1 MSLHGE
7 LQAALVLMEQVGRVP
22 ESRQL
27 SRDGTWKSHLSAW
40 DVEQEKGCRPRGA
53 APPFTV
59 AILIA
64 LELTVCNIDIEFYRR
79 AVAWIMLVATWAS
92 MRTDDTQRVA
102 PESLRLSSK
111 GFSMRM
117 ARTKTTGPGKLHGQ
131 IFAFVRRDVSLTGR
145 DWLYDG
151 LELFK
156 HESANYP
163 RDYLVPS
170 PSENWTAFRKKL
182 LEPPQLANYF
192 RMVLQGLGTP
202 KFEDGEWRV
211 NQSMELV
218 LLNMSLYW
226 SGHSPRHV
234 MSQASASIGCA
245 KDDRDFLGRW
255 CIW

>member
-1 MSLHGE
+1 M
-7 LQAALVLMEQVGRVP
+7 
-22 ESRQL
+22 
-27 SRDGTWKSHLSAW
+27 K
-40 DVEQEKGCRPRGA
+40 
-53 APPFTV
+53 
-59 AILIA
+59 
-64 LELTVCNIDIEFYRR
+64 
-79 AVAWIMLVATWAS
+79 
-92 MRTDDTQRVA
+92 
-102 PESLRLSSK
+102 
-111 GFSMRM
+111 M

-131 IFAFVRRDVSLTGR
+131 IFSFVRRDVSLTGR

-192 RMVLQGLGTP
+192 RMVLQGLDTP

-218 LLNMSLYW
+218 PLNMSLYW
-226 SGHSPRHV
+226 SDHSPRHV

-245 KDDRDFLGRW
+245 KDDGDFLGRW
-255 CIW
+255 CMAKSVQMHIFSRHARLWRGFSMRCSNLSFIVANSMTKDCCWKT